1 MLLRISL
8 IFAIL
13 AGAGVIVVT
22 QLKLREHVTGIIAV
36 REQNKSWLATEKAEH
51 TKTKGDLTDTKDKL
65 AKTTT
70 DLANTQT
77 ELASTTTKL
86 ADAEAAKIAI
96 TKNLEKAQEEKKT
109 AQLDLA
115 KWEVLGVSPEQVK
128 KAIAD
133 LKKAYDSIGIM
144 EEEKKVVMRKVRSL
158 ENQLALLVGTNEDY
172 EVPLPVGLKGLVK
185 VVDPK
190 WDFVVLDI
198 GEKQGVLQHGKM
210 MVHRDSKLV
219 GKVKILNVMP
229 DRCIANVLPGW
240 KLSDIQEG
248 DQVLY

>member
-36 REQNKSWLATEKAEH
+36 REQNISWLRTEKAEH

-219 GKVKILNVMP
+219 GKVKILNVKP
-229 DRCIANVLPGW
+229 DSCIANVLPGW

>member
-13 AGAGVIVVT
+13 AGAGVIVLT
-22 QLKLREHVTGIIAV
+22 QLKVREHVTGIIAV
-36 REQNKSWLATEKAEH
+36 RNQNIDWLRMEKAEH
-51 TKTKGDLTDTKDKL
+51 KKTGEDLTDTKDKL
-65 AKTTT
+65 AKTATE
-70 DLANTQT
+70 LANTQT

-86 ADAEAAKIAI
+86 ADAEAAKIALGK
-96 TKNLEKAQEEKKT
+96 TLEDALKDKKD

-115 KWEVLGVSPEQVK
+115 KWTVLEVTPEQVK

-133 LKKAYDSIGIM
+133 LKKAYDSIGVI
-144 EEEKKVVMRKVRSL
+144 EEEKKILARKVK
-158 ENQLALLVGTNEDY
+158 ALDAQIAFLIGTNEDY
-172 EVPLPVGLKGLVK
+172 EVILPIGLKGVVK

-190 WDFVVLDI
+190 WNFVVLDI

-229 DRCIANVLPGW
+229 DRCIANVMPGW

>member
-13 AGAGVIVVT
+13 AGAGVIVLT
-22 QLKLREHVTGIIAV
+22 QLKVREHVTGIIAV
-36 REQNKSWLATEKAEH
+36 RNQKTEELRVETAAHK
-51 TKTKGDLTDTKDKL
+51 KTNEDLTDTKDKL
-65 AKTTT
+65 AKTATE
-70 DLANTQT
+70 LANTQT

-86 ADAEAAKIAI
+86 ADAEAAKIALGK
-96 TKNLEKAQEEKKT
+96 TLEQALAEKKT

-115 KWEVLGVSPEQVK
+115 KWTVLEVTPEQVK

-133 LKKAYDSIGIM
+133 LKKAYDSIGVI
-144 EEEKKVVMRKVRSL
+144 EEEKKILARKVK
-158 ENQLALLVGTNEDY
+158 ALDAQIAFLIGPNEDY
-172 EVPLPVGLKGLVK
+172 EVILPIGLKGVVK

-240 KLSDIQEG
+240 KLSDIKEG